1 METSAARHRSRT
13 SRVTRIG
20 VFAGVVVALA
30 AGFAGNVI
38 SAGAQTQGGGFPVAD
53 GLLQSRSGNTLSL
66 SGTNG
71 VSKVIVT
78 TKTGYQETKATDAT
92 AVKVGSCVRV
102 NGSGDT
108 SSSIAA
114 TTVAVLD
121 AASCKQS
128 AQRVPG
134 NGNRSGNG
142 EFPGYGRQLP
152 GGGEFPGGGAPNG
165 YFPGGQAPTGGAG
178 GFPGG
183 AGGNGGG
190 ITGKVTAVDGTSVKV
205 KGRVV
210 SFPSRNA
217 ESSSN
222 NGANAARP
230 TVKTKTVAVT
240 LGDSTTY
247 TETVAASAD
256 ALSAGVCVNARG
268 TTDSVGTV
276 TATSVTV
283 SQPVNGACT
292 AQLGFGPGTGAG
304 GSTGNSGGT
313 TA

>member
-1 METSAARHRSRT
+1 
-13 SRVTRIG
+13 

-30 AGFAGNVI
+30 AGVAGNLVGA
-38 SAGAQTQGGGFPVAD
+38 SAQTQGGGFPVAD

-66 SGTNG
+66 SGANG
-71 VSKVIVT
+71 TSKVIVT
-78 TKTGYQETKATDAT
+78 TKTGYQETKATDVT

-108 SSSIAA
+108 SSGIAA

-128 AQRVPG
+128 AQGLPG
-134 NGNRSGNG
+134 NGNGNRAGNRPGNG
-142 EFPGYGRQLP
+142 EFPGYGRQFP

-178 GFPGG
+178 GFRGG

-210 SFPSRNA
+210 TFPSRNA
-217 ESSSN
+217 ESGAN
-222 NGANAARP
+222 NGANAAP
-230 TVKTKTVAVT
+230 TVKNKTVAVT
-240 LGDSTTY
+240 LDGATAY

-256 ALSAGVCVNARG
+256 TLTAGVCVNARG

-292 AQLGFGPGTGAG
+292 SRFGFGPGSGPS
-304 GSTGNSGGT
+304 GSTGSGGAT

>member
-1 METSAARHRSRT
+1 METSSARHRRRG
-13 SRVTRIG
+13 SRVTRVG

-30 AGFAGNVI
+30 AGFAGNLVG
-38 SAGAQTQGGGFPVAD
+38 AGAQTQGGGFPVAD

-66 SGTNG
+66 SGANG
-71 VSKVIVT
+71 TSKVIVT
-78 TKTGYQETKATDAT
+78 TKTGYQETKATEAT

-108 SSSIAA
+108 STGIAA
-114 TTVAVLD
+114 ATVAVLD

-128 AQRVPG
+128 AARVPG
-134 NGNRSGNG
+134 NGNRAGNG
-142 EFPGYGRQLP
+142 EFPGYGRQFP

-165 YFPGGQAPTGGAG
+165 DFPGGQAPTGGAG

-190 ITGKVTAVDGTSVKV
+190 ITGKVTAVAGTSVKV

-217 ESSSN
+217 ESGSN
-222 NGANAARP
+222 NGANAAP
-230 TVKTKTVAVT
+230 TVKNKTVAVT
-240 LGDSTTY
+240 LDAATAY

-256 ALSAGVCVNARG
+256 ALTTGVCVNARG

-292 AQLGFGPGTGAG
+292 GRTGFGPGSGSG
-304 GSTGNSGGT
+304 GSAGSSGGT